1 MTNEELH
8 AAWPEYIHDNGNF
21 KHRDWY
27 EHHWCPD
34 HSTGGAIRKM
44 GDRRKVQG
52 SPMDEP
58 TIEKL
63 DASTRFKS
71 DEEAW
76 AHIWK
81 LAQQGDELSRA
92 ALLWIRHRSPY
103 EYAAIRKHCMG
114 EAG

>member
-8 AAWPEYIHDNGNF
+8 AAWPEFINNSGTF
-21 KHRDWY
+21 KQRDWY
-27 EHHWCPD
+27 EHHWCPG
-34 HSTGGAIRKM
+34 HHTGGASRKISN
-44 GDRRKVQG
+44 RRKVQG
-52 SPMDEP
+52 SDYGQP

-63 DASTRFKS
+63 DASTRFES

-92 ALLWIRHRSPY
+92 VLLWIRHMSPD